1 MVELEKLN
9 ENKLYLFSSA
19 NAIIFFYKN
28 PSFYKKIDKLL
39 FKNILSI
46 TIMPPKKAVKKVSTK
61 EESDDDY
68 EDEIELDDVEEVEVD
83 EFDDDEEKDE
93 LNIEPDTEVIG
104 CALEDAIE
112 DDDEYFDNNDEIE
125 LQDDQNI
132 EYVTK
137 ENRLSSNRLT
147 KYEMVR
153 ILGERCKQLTMGAKP
168 LIKNFKDLS
177 YDRIAEEEFLRNMIP
192 FKIKRPLPNG
202 KYEIWNL
209 EELSKDHLLSLIE

>member
-1 MVELEKLN
+1 MSLRRSMIFSLGGAPPLDEVGATSSNTLVAFGLRRLSRNYASTVCLDVRNSNGAIGEL
-9 ENKLYLFSSA
+9 S
-19 NAIIFFYKN
+19 
-28 PSFYKKIDKLL
+28 
-39 FKNILSI
+39 
-46 TIMPPKKAVKKVSTK
+46 
-61 EESDDDY
+61 
-68 EDEIELDDVEEVEVD
+68 
-83 EFDDDEEKDE
+83 
-93 LNIEPDTEVIG
+93 
-104 CALEDAIE
+104 
-112 DDDEYFDNNDEIE
+112 FDNNDEVE

-168 LIKNFKDLS
+168 LIKNYKDLS
-177 YDRIAEEEFLRNMIP
+177 YDKIAEEEFIRNMIP

>member
-1 MVELEKLN
+1 
-9 ENKLYLFSSA
+9 
-19 NAIIFFYKN
+19 
-28 PSFYKKIDKLL
+28 
-39 FKNILSI
+39 
-46 TIMPPKKAVKKVSTK
+46 MPPKKAVKKVSTK

-68 EDEIELDDVEEVEVD
+68 EDEVELDDVEEVEVD
-83 EFDDDEEKDE
+83 EFEDEDEKDE
-93 LNIEPDTEVIG
+93 LNIEPDTEVVG
-104 CALEDAIE
+104 CALEEAIE

-132 EYVTK
+132 EYVSK
-137 ENRLSSNRLT
+137 QDRLSSNRLT

-177 YDRIAEEEFLRNMIP
+177 YDKIAEEEFIRNMIP

>member
-1 MVELEKLN
+1 
-9 ENKLYLFSSA
+9 
-19 NAIIFFYKN
+19 
-28 PSFYKKIDKLL
+28 
-39 FKNILSI
+39 
-46 TIMPPKKAVKKVSTK
+46 MPPKKAVKKLSK
-61 EESDDDY
+61 KDESDDEYDV
-68 EDEIELDDVEEVEVD
+68 EDDVELDDIEEVEVD
-83 EFDDDEEKDE
+83 EFEDEEEEKDE
-93 LNIEPDTEVIG
+93 LNIDPDTEAVG
-104 CALEDAIE
+104 CALEEAIE

-125 LQDDQNI
+125 LQDDQSI
-132 EYVTK
+132 EYVSK
-137 ENRLSSNRLT
+137 EVRLSSNRLT

-177 YDRIAEEEFLRNMIP
+177 YDKIAEEEFIRNMIP

>member
-1 MVELEKLN
+1 
-9 ENKLYLFSSA
+9 
-19 NAIIFFYKN
+19 
-28 PSFYKKIDKLL
+28 
-39 FKNILSI
+39 
-46 TIMPPKKAVKKVSTK
+46 MPPKKAVKKVSTK
-61 EESDDDY
+61 EESDDEY
-68 EDEIELDDVEEVEVD
+68 EDEVELDDVEEVEVD
-83 EFDDDEEKDE
+83 EFDEDEEKDE
-93 LNIEPDTEVIG
+93 LNIEPDTEVVG
-104 CALEDAIE
+104 CAIEEAIE
-112 DDDEYFDNNDEIE
+112 DDDEYFDNNDEVE

-132 EYVTK
+132 EYVSK
-137 ENRLSSNRLT
+137 ENRLSSNRIT

>member
-1 MVELEKLN
+1 
-9 ENKLYLFSSA
+9 
-19 NAIIFFYKN
+19 
-28 PSFYKKIDKLL
+28 
-39 FKNILSI
+39 
-46 TIMPPKKAVKKVSTK
+46 MPPKKAVKKVSSK

-68 EDEIELDDVEEVEVD
+68 EDDVEELDDVEEVEVD

-93 LNIEPDTEVIG
+93 LNIEPDTEVVG
-104 CALEDAIE
+104 CALEEAIE

-132 EYVTK
+132 EYVSK
-137 ENRLSSNRLT
+137 QDRLSSNRLT

-177 YDRIAEEEFLRNMIP
+177 YDKIAEEEFVRNMIP

-202 KYEIWNL
+202 KYEIWHL

>member
-1 MVELEKLN
+1 
-9 ENKLYLFSSA
+9 
-19 NAIIFFYKN
+19 
-28 PSFYKKIDKLL
+28 
-39 FKNILSI
+39 
-46 TIMPPKKAVKKVSTK
+46 MPPKKAVKKVSK
-61 EESDDDY
+61 KDESDDEYDV
-68 EDEIELDDVEEVEVD
+68 DDDVELDEAVEVEVE
-83 EFDDDEEKDE
+83 EFDDDDEEEKDE
-93 LNIEPDTEVIG
+93 LNIEPDTEAVG
-104 CALEDAIE
+104 CTLEEAIE
-112 DDDEYFDNNDEIE
+112 EDDEYFDNNDEVE

-168 LIKNFKDLS
+168 LIKNYKDLS
-177 YDRIAEEEFLRNMIP
+177 YDKIAEEEFIRNMIP

-209 EELSKDHLLSLIE
+209 EELTKDHLLSLIE